1 MDIKSSV
8 GLTEYQLALNN
19 YESSA
24 SQCTG
29 ASTFFW
35 RNGCCKGALCDSD
48 YTWAKAKDMR
58 FLYDLDEVS
67 PASFTASLP
76 REIQV
81 QDDSSSGGR
90 VGRRLQCEQRQRKG
104 HNNMEQESAPGLTAN
119 KGLSNSDPV
128 QGTTNIVIEKSHSKC
143 LV

>member
-1 MDIKSSV
+1 MTIP
-8 GLTEYQLALNN
+8 A
-19 YESSA
+19 
-24 SQCTG
+24 
-29 ASTFFW
+29 
-35 RNGCCKGALCDSD
+35 
-48 YTWAKAKDMR
+48 WAKAKDMR
-58 FLYDLDEVS
+58 FLYDLDEVA

-81 QDDSSSGGR
+81 QDDSRGR
-90 VGRRLQCEQRQRKG
+90 RGGRRLQCEQRRRKG
-104 HNNMEQESAPGLTAN
+104 HNNMEEESAPGLTANEN

>member
-1 MDIKSSV
+1 M
-8 GLTEYQLALNN
+8 
-19 YESSA
+19 
-24 SQCTG
+24 G
-29 ASTFFW
+29 ASTFLW
-35 RNGCCKGALCDSD
+35 RNGCCIGDLCVSD

-81 QDDSSSGGR
+81 QDDSSSSGGGR
-90 VGRRLQCEQRQRKG
+90 VGRRLQCEQRRRKG
-104 HNNMEQESAPGLTAN
+104 HNSMEQESAPGLTAN
-119 KGLSNSDPV
+119 ENKGLSNSDPV
-128 QGTTNIVIEKSHSKC
+128 QGMTNIVIEKSHSKC

>member
-1 MDIKSSV
+1 
-8 GLTEYQLALNN
+8 
-19 YESSA
+19 
-24 SQCTG
+24 
-29 ASTFFW
+29 
-35 RNGCCKGALCDSD
+35 
-48 YTWAKAKDMR
+48 MR

-81 QDDSSSGGR
+81 QDDSSSSGGGGR
-90 VGRRLQCEQRQRKG
+90 GGGAGVGRRLQCEQRHRKG